1 MIGRPNVAV
10 LFSGYVGEGTTGR
23 AILDTLT
30 KENKYVTIQG
40 VKYKVRCQL
49 PDRLELSGH
58 ADSTQLFKLL
68 TQSFNQKKLKNIIV
82 VHGGQ
87 EEREYIVQGLKDRD
101 TYNNKNI
108 VTIEENELLRF

>member
-1 MIGRPNVAV
+1 MVKAKAV
-10 LFSGYVGEGTTGR
+10 
-23 AILDTLT
+23 
-30 KENKYVTIQG
+30 K
-40 VKYKVRCQL
+40 
-49 PDRLELSGH
+49 
-58 ADSTQLFKLL
+58 
-68 TQSFNQKKLKNIIV
+68 KKLKNIIV